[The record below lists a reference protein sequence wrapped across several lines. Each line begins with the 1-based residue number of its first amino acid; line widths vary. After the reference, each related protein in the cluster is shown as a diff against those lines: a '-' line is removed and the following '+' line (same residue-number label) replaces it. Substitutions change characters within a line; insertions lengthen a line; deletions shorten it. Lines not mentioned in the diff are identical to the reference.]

1 MRQRYEHVSIS
12 WRSYL
17 ELIRKCTSFIS
28 IHSCINILP
37 LRRFSH
43 LSIPGFLITLSVLF
57 QLNEPF
63 ETVINKNDQF
73 EHLWLNVPGLLGVHV
88 LRRRSIC

>member
-1 MRQRYEHVSIS
+1 MDMSLYHE
-12 WRSYL
+12 
-17 ELIRKCTSFIS
+17 ELIRNCTSFIP
-28 IHSCINILP
+28 IHSCFNILP
-37 LRRFSH
+37 WRRFSH
-43 LSIPGFLITLSVLF
+43 LGIPGFLITLSVLF

-73 EHLWLNVPGLLGVHV
+73 EHLGLNVPGLLGVHV

>member
-1 MRQRYEHVSIS
+1 MN
-12 WRSYL
+12 YL
-17 ELIRKCTSFIS
+17 ERIRNYTSFIP
-28 IHSCINILP
+28 IHSCVNI

-43 LSIPGFLITLSVLF
+43 LRIPRFLITLSVLF

-73 EHLWLNVPGLLGVHV
+73 EHLWLNVPGLLGVHL
-88 LRRRSIC
+88 LRRRSIY